1 MLLDRVGPF
10 VTKHQSLHLLPL
22 SLYSVG
28 GGAAPRAS
36 VSSPHRSSNKG
47 PTLYCTLH
55 LQCYKASTPGFDKV
69 VLGRARRWIFGS
81 WLVGLLPC
89 LLVLRHARVP
99 WSCLLHASCFRHGP
113 TKGGRHATCVKPALT
128 VGGFVDLTAD
138 PCSLLCQHVQLE
150 SLILVDYSPMFLSLS
165 LFS

>member
-1 MLLDRVGPF
+1 MFSCQSTAAFQLLG
-10 VTKHQSLHLLPL
+10 SL

-99 WSCLLHASCFRHGP
+99 WSCLLVASVMGRPRGAVMPDARCHMRQTCPHCGWICGINSRPVFR
-113 TKGGRHATCVKPALT
+113 TRVLCCAST
-128 VGGFVDLTAD
+128 
-138 PCSLLCQHVQLE
+138 CSLSH
-150 SLILVDYSPMFLSLS
+150 
-165 LFS
+165 